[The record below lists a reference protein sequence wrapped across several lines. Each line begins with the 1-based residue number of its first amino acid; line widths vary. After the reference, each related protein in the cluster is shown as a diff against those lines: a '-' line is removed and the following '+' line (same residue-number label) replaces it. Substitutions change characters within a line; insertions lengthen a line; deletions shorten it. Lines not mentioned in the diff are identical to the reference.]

1 MPDVESYHLLSH
13 IQLKASSGCF
23 LNNKA
28 CIFNMVQI
36 FMTDLLVSISPP
48 GLGISACEANASLHY
63 STSNLFTYAAT
74 LERVHEKQ
82 RLVNVLHSR

>member
-48 GLGISACEANASLHY
+48 GLEISACEANALQHHC
-63 STSNLFTYAAT
+63 TSNLFTYAAT

-82 RLVNVLHSR
+82 RPMNVLHSR

>member
-1 MPDVESYHLLSH
+1 MLSH

-48 GLGISACEANASLHY
+48 GLGISACEANASLHHC
-63 STSNLFTYAAT
+63 TSNLFTYAAT
-74 LERVHEKQ
+74 LERVREKQ
-82 RLVNVLHSR
+82 RPMNVLHSR